1 MSDDLQHRRSY
12 DVDAAT
18 QLFVKEEVADTRH
31 KLSGDIAALGTRIE
45 LLVQTST
52 REHAEVKAGLNVI
65 LTANF
70 EARIA
75 ALERKDA
82 EESAAA
88 AAVDRLRRQQRWFAG
103 FFVAVVPVAVLVAPH
118 VH

>member
-1 MSDDLQHRRSY
+1 MSDELQQRRVL
-12 DVDAAT
+12 DVDPAT
-18 QLFVKEEVADTRH
+18 QLFVKNEVADTRH
-31 KLSGDIAALGTRIE
+31 KLSGDIAALGTKVE

-75 ALERKDA
+75 ALERKDV

-88 AAVDRLRRQQRWFAG
+88 SAVDRLRLQLRWFAT
-103 FFVAVVPVAVLVAPH
+103 FIVAAVPTAIVIAPH